1 MRTPSRSMAMRS
13 RLCAMPNRKS
23 LDRSAPNR
31 RSVRDAST
39 STTYRRSSTHPAR
52 SSSSD
57 SARRS
62 ARMDS
67 LRLPTKLVSSLRN
80 HECSVRERA
89 SNSEHVAA
97 RTNIHTDWRAPAA
110 CTM

>member
-1 MRTPSRSMAMRS
+1 M
-13 RLCAMPNRKS
+13 
-23 LDRSAPNR
+23 
-31 RSVRDAST
+31 RDAST
-39 STTYRRSSTHPAR
+39 STTYRRSSTQWAR
-52 SSSSD
+52 SSSSTF
-57 SARRS
+57 ARRS

-89 SNSEHVAA
+89 SKSEHIAA
-97 RTNIHTDWRAPAA
+97 SANIHTDWRAPAA